1 MGKYKKG
8 KRISFEVPE
17 DAFEELRKIAELLEL
32 PMSDC
37 AELASLVFH
46 GVLATMH
53 APEAYGLVHGMRNDE
68 DFCKHVILEASQA
81 IKASVSF
88 TYSGLDLEVDPEL
101 FN

>member
-8 KRISFEVPE
+8 KRITFEVPE
-17 DAFEELRKIAELLEL
+17 SAFVELQKIAELLEL

-68 DFCKHVILEASQA
+68 EFCKHVILEASQA
-81 IKASVSF
+81 IKESVSF
-88 TYSGLDLEVDPEL
+88 TYSGLNLEVDLEL
-101 FN
+101 YN